1 MFEKG
6 VFLVGC
12 FQIEGDEARNPVV
25 AVNYVGGPAKFADS
39 FNHSFTEEY
48 GTFVVVFVKAIFLI
62 VKYRFPMKIIFVV
75 NKLNLQF
82 SIGHGS
88 PLDDERFL
96 FVADQNIN
104 PGKTNPFMKPIFSL
118 IDKAEARH

>member
-25 AVNYVGGPAKFADS
+25 AVNYVGSPAKFADS

-48 GTFVVVFVKAIFLI
+48 GAFLVGLLKANFLI
-62 VKYRFPMKIIFVV
+62 VKNRFSMKKIFVV
-75 NKLNLQF
+75 DKINLQF
-82 SIGHGS
+82 SIRHGS
-88 PLDDERFL
+88 HLDDERFL
-96 FVADQNIN
+96 FVADRNIN
-104 PGKTNPFMKPIFSL
+104 PGKTNHFMKTIFSL